1 MVAAG
6 EALLSPSV
14 TQRVVSQFSR
24 HLVEGTPS
32 ASGLDALTDR
42 EREMLAWVATGR
54 SNQEIAN
61 ELFSVPPPSA
71 PISAAPWASWA
82 PATVLNSWSSRSGRG
97 SSFPRS
103 EEIVHDRNDHPNR
116 VPARALGV
124 LMMLEALSFL
134 GFALLHLGVRI
145 AADFAVID
153 EPRRPFAVIVEGVAA
168 VALALGASA
177 VLTRRTW
184 AWVAATGAHAI
195 ALAGVLWGMVAIA
208 AGRGSHTQLNDT
220 YHRVMIAVLGAGLI
234 LLLTRPGRTVLGI
247 RKPGSDPTG

>member
-1 MVAAG
+1 
-6 EALLSPSV
+6 
-14 TQRVVSQFSR
+14 
-24 HLVEGTPS
+24 
-32 ASGLDALTDR
+32 
-42 EREMLAWVATGR
+42 
-54 SNQEIAN
+54 
-61 ELFSVPPPSA
+61 
-71 PISAAPWASWA
+71 
-82 PATVLNSWSSRSGRG
+82 VLNSWSSRSGRG

-103 EEIVHDRNDHPNR
+103 EEIVHDRNDHPKQASCQGVR
-116 VPARALGV
+116 SPDDARGK
-124 LMMLEALSFL
+124 SFL

-153 EPRRPFAVIVEGVAA
+153 DPRRPFAGIVEGVAA

>member
-14 TQRVVSQFSR
+14 TRRVVSQFSR

-54 SNQEIAN
+54 SSQEIAN
-61 ELFSVPPPSA
+61 ELFLSPATVRTH
-71 PISAAPWASWA
+71 ISRAMGKLGA
-82 PATVLNSWSSRSGRG
+82 ATVLNSWSSRSGRG
-97 SSFPRS
+97 SSFPRVKRS
-103 EEIVHDRNDHPNR
+103 SMIGTTIPNR

-208 AGRGSHTQLNDT
+208 AGRGSH
-220 YHRVMIAVLGAGLI
+220 G
-234 LLLTRPGRTVLGI
+234 
-247 RKPGSDPTG
+247 

>member
-1 MVAAG
+1 
-6 EALLSPSV
+6 
-14 TQRVVSQFSR
+14 
-24 HLVEGTPS
+24 
-32 ASGLDALTDR
+32 
-42 EREMLAWVATGR
+42 
-54 SNQEIAN
+54 
-61 ELFSVPPPSA
+61 
-71 PISAAPWASWA
+71 
-82 PATVLNSWSSRSGRG
+82 
-97 SSFPRS
+97 
-103 EEIVHDRNDHPNR
+103 
-116 VPARALGV
+116 
-124 LMMLEALSFL
+124 MMLEALSFL

-195 ALAGVLWGMVAIA
+195 ALAGVLWGM
-208 AGRGSHTQLNDT
+208 
-220 YHRVMIAVLGAGLI
+220 IAVLGAGLI